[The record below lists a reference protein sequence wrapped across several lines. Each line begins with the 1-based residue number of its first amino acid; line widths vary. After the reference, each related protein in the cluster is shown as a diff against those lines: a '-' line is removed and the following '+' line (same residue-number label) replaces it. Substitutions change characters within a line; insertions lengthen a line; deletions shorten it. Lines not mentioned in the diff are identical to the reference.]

1 MKDVLARVI
10 QETFQGFGQ
19 ELAAFGPRVLAMI
32 VILLAGVLLAGSLRV
47 VLAFL
52 LRRLG
57 FDTLAER
64 VGLSLA
70 LQKVGFTGQASRAL
84 AAVTAFVVLAF
95 FVVLAVGSLDLRF
108 ARELVSEAVRYLP
121 QVVVAARVSRS
132 GDALPA
138 SGDLE
143 GEVGPLDHR
152 SRGVSLVLDRVRP

>member
-19 ELAAFGPRVLAMI
+19 ELAAFAPRVLAMI

-84 AAVTAFVVLAF
+84 AVDCGALF
-95 FVVLAVGSLDLRF
+95 RP
-108 ARELVSEAVRYLP
+108 RP
-121 QVVVAARVSRS
+121 P
-132 GDALPA
+132 DAPT
-138 SGDLE
+138 
-143 GEVGPLDHR
+143 
-152 SRGVSLVLDRVRP
+152 